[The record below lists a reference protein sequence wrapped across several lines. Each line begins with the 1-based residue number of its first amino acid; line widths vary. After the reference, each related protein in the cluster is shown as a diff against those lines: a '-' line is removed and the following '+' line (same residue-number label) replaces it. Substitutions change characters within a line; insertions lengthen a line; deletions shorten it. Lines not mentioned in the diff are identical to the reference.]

1 MRFNTQNNFSSF
13 WLGDTFK
20 NKSLLENEQE
30 KPTIDH
36 IKLASYQRAIS
47 NFVNIVTSKN
57 IPVRFSK
64 RGDSYTDGEVVT
76 ISSKLDN
83 KLFDSSV
90 GLALHEGSHI
100 LLSDFAFLKTL
111 GSIIPKTFYKLAN
124 SKGLT
129 NMDATQLV
137 KNMLNYVEDRRI
149 DNYVITTSPGYKG
162 YYLSMYD
169 KYFHSP
175 TVDKGLKST
184 DEMREQTLDSYLFRV
199 INFTNV
205 NTDLDALPG
214 LRELWNKLDLR
225 KISRLDTTG
234 KAYKV
239 AYDMTK
245 IILNNLDTVNGDD
258 KFSEIKKKLNQ
269 GLQEAQDNDKDDMVN
284 DFAADRIKQYIDKFA
299 NSMSYEDLLNAV
311 ELEAGYLGDN
321 GKLEKQIQDMK
332 QSLFSGLSD
341 AQKSDLRKKIERVL
355 EKQKKFLEGKITK
368 RKLSKKDIKQVEAI
382 SESGTSYKD
391 VLQDKKYEDMRE
403 TRWNTTGKSQVIVVK
418 NLTKSLV
425 DSRVFP
431 NLLADEDYWSG
442 GDKQNIVLEGLR
454 LGKML
459 GKKLQIRGE
468 QRLLKNT
475 RLNYGRIDKRL
486 IAELG
491 FDNENV
497 FHNIDIEKYPDGFLH
512 ISLDASGSMHGS
524 SFNNSLTCA
533 VAIIQAVDMIQN
545 FDVVFSLR
553 GTSSRYTGNTDV
565 PIILYAYDSRV
576 DKISKVRKLFRYL
589 ICGST
594 TPEGLCYEAIMKDMI
609 YTTDKV
615 DSYFLNFSDGM
626 PMYSS
631 GDIYYNGEE
640 ARIHT
645 RDMVN
650 KMRKMGIKIL
660 SYYISRYESDDDSR
674 DSRYMED
681 FKQMYGSDAEQ
692 INILSIPQVAK
703 TMNKLFLK
711 K

>member
-1 MRFNTQNNFSSF
+1 MRFNKQNNFSSF
-13 WLGDTFK
+13 WLGDTFE

-129 NMDATQLV
+129 NADATRLV

-225 KISRLDTTG
+225 KISRLTTTG

-284 DFAADRIKQYIDKFA
+284 EFAADRIKQYIDKFA

-321 GKLEKQIQDMK
+321 GKLEKQIKDMK

-341 AQKSDLRKKIERVL
+341 SQKSELRKKIERVL

-391 VLQDKKYEDMRE
+391 VLQDKKYKDMRE
-403 TRWNTTGKSQVIVVK
+403 NRWNTTGKSQVIVVK
-418 NLTKSLV
+418 NLTKALV
-425 DSRVFP
+425 DSGVFS

-533 VAIIQAVDMIQN
+533 VAIIQAVDMIPN

-674 DSRYMED
+674 YMED

>member
-1 MRFNTQNNFSSF
+1 MRFNKQNNFSSF
-13 WLGDTFK
+13 WLGDTFE

-129 NMDATQLV
+129 NADATRLV

-284 DFAADRIKQYIDKFA
+284 EFAADRIKQYIDKFA

-321 GKLEKQIQDMK
+321 GKLEKQIKDMK

-341 AQKSDLRKKIERVL
+341 SQKSELRKKIERVL

-391 VLQDKKYEDMRE
+391 VLQDKKYKDMRE
-403 TRWNTTGKSQVIVVK
+403 NRWNTTGKSQVIVVK
-418 NLTKSLV
+418 NLTKALV
-425 DSRVFP
+425 DSGVFS

-533 VAIIQAVDMIQN
+533 VAIIQAVDMIPN

-609 YTTDKV
+609 YSTDKV

-674 DSRYMED
+674 YMED

>member
-1 MRFNTQNNFSSF
+1 MRFNKQNNFSSF

-30 KPTIDH
+30 KPKIDH

-76 ISSKLDN
+76 ISSKLDD

-175 TVDKGLKST
+175 TVDKGLKSA
-184 DEMREQTLDSYLFRV
+184 DEMREKSLDSYLFRI

-225 KISRLDTTG
+225 KISRLTTTG

-269 GLQEAQDNDKDDMVN
+269 GLQDAQDNDKDDMVN

-391 VLQDKKYEDMRE
+391 VLQDKKYKDMRE

-425 DSRVFP
+425 DSGVFS

-533 VAIIQAVDMIQN
+533 VAIIQAVDMIPN

-609 YTTDKV
+609 YSTDKV

-631 GDIYYNGEE
+631 NEIYYNGEE

-674 DSRYMED
+674 YMRD

-692 INILSIPQVAK
+692 INVLSIPQVSK

>member
-1 MRFNTQNNFSSF
+1 MRFNKQNNFSSF

-129 NMDATQLV
+129 NADATRLV

-225 KISRLDTTG
+225 KISRLTTTG

-284 DFAADRIKQYIDKFA
+284 EFAADRIKQYIDKFA

-321 GKLEKQIQDMK
+321 GKLEKQIKDMK

-341 AQKSDLRKKIERVL
+341 SQKSELRKKIERVL

-391 VLQDKKYEDMRE
+391 VLQDKKYKDMRE
-403 TRWNTTGKSQVIVVK
+403 NRWNTTGKSQVIVVK
-418 NLTKSLV
+418 NLTKALV
-425 DSRVFP
+425 DSGVFS

-524 SFNNSLTCA
+524 SFNNALTCA
-533 VAIIQAVDMIQN
+533 VAIIQAVDMIPN

-609 YTTDKV
+609 YSTDKV

-674 DSRYMED
+674 YMED

>member
-1 MRFNTQNNFSSF
+1 MRFNKQNNFSSF
-13 WLGDTFK
+13 WLGDTFE
-20 NKSLLENEQE
+20 NKSLIENEQE
-30 KPTIDH
+30 KPKVDY

-47 NFVNIVTSKN
+47 NFVNIVTAKN
-57 IPVRFSK
+57 IPVKFSK

-76 ISSKLDN
+76 ISSKLDD

-111 GSIIPKTFYKLAN
+111 GSTIPKTFYKLAN

-129 NMDATQLV
+129 NMEAKTLV
-137 KNMLNYVEDRRI
+137 KHMLNYVEDRRI

-175 TVDKGLKST
+175 TVDKGLKSA
-184 DEMREQTLDSYLFRV
+184 DEMREKNLDSYLFRI

-214 LRELWNKLDLR
+214 LRDIWNKIDLR
-225 KISRLDTTG
+225 NISRLTTTG
-234 KAYKV
+234 KAYQV
-239 AYDMTK
+239 AYDMSK
-245 IILNNLDTVNGDD
+245 IILNNLDTINSDD
-258 KFSEIKKKLNQ
+258 KFNEIKKKLNQ
-269 GLQEAQDNDKDDMVN
+269 GLKEAQDNDDDDMVN
-284 DFAADRIKQYIDKFA
+284 DFAAERIKQFIDKFSE
-299 NSMSYEDLLNAV
+299 NMSYEDLLNSV
-311 ELEAGYLGDN
+311 EVEAGYLGDN

-341 AQKSDLRKKIERVL
+341 AQKSELRKKIERVL

-368 RKLSKKDIKQVEAI
+368 RKLSKKDIQQVEAV
-382 SESGTSYKD
+382 SESGTTYKD
-391 VLQDKKYEDMRE
+391 VLNDNKHKHLKSGRYKA
-403 TRWNTTGKSQVIVVK
+403 TGDSKVIVVK
-418 NLTKSLV
+418 NLTKSLI
-425 DSRVFP
+425 DSDMFP
-431 NLLADEDYWSG
+431 NLLANNRWNQD
-442 GDKQNIVLEGLR
+442 DKQDIVLEGLR

-475 RLNYGRIDKRL
+475 RLKSGRIDKRL
-486 IAELG
+486 VAELG
-491 FDNENV
+491 FNNESV

-512 ISLDASGSMHGS
+512 ISLDASGSMYGK

-533 VAIIQAVDMIQN
+533 ISIIQAVDMIQN
-545 FDVVFSLR
+545 FDVVFTLR
-553 GTSSRYTGNTDV
+553 GTSSKYSGGADV
-565 PIILYAYDSRV
+565 PVILYAYDSRV
-576 DKISKVRKLFRYL
+576 DKISKVRKLFKYL
-589 ICGST
+589 SCGST
-594 TPEGLCYEAIMKDMI
+594 TPEGLCYEAIMEEMI

-626 PMYSS
+626 PMYSN
-631 GDIYYNGEE
+631 DEMYYSGEE

-650 KMRKMGIKIL
+650 KMRKMGINVL
-660 SYYISRYESDDDSR
+660 SYFISKYERDDDF
-674 DSRYMED
+674 DYMRD
-681 FKQMYGSDAEQ
+681 FKQMYGSDAEK

-703 TMNKLFLK
+703 TMNNLFLRK